1 MIAKVSRGWR
11 VGGLIH
17 YLMGPGR
24 FNEHTNPHVI
34 AAWDGLPEQHQP
46 PLRDDGT
53 FAVEELAAKLADPA
67 LAAGLAQ
74 SAPEP
79 GPDGRIPQG
88 MVWHCSLRNGA
99 DDPVLSD
106 EQWAEVVEDLVHRT
120 GIAIAEDPADCRWVA
135 IRHADDHVHVAALLV
150 RQDNGRRV
158 HPHRDFVAARQ
169 VCREAEVRYGLTATG
184 APDRTAGPG
193 LTRAEMEKAERLD
206 ADTETTPR
214 ERLQAGVRAAA
225 ARARDTDEFLR
236 LLGDRGVLTRVR
248 RGPDGVPTGYAVAEV
263 GDLTAK
269 KLPVWFSGGKLAPD
283 LTLGKLRQRWEQVPP
298 ATEPLPREAGER
310 SRIGRAERSAAVA
323 EALAAMDHASATLA
337 TGDADPATGDAIAHA
352 TGDMVEAVS
361 EVVIRTQSGR
371 QVFSDYI
378 GEPYARAA
386 RTPHHVVPRTRDPH
400 ATALRGAARRLAVL
414 PRLRTG
420 SGSATALVLA
430 LAQLVAEVAATA
442 QAHGRLVQAEAA
454 TRSSTALAT
463 SAEQMAATE
472 RPPIKLPRPPAPAPA
487 PPAAGHRRTPR
498 PQPAPPP
505 PRAQPRQHRGPR
517 R

>member
-34 AAWDGLPEQHQP
+34 ASWDGVPDEHQP
-46 PLRDDGT
+46 PLRDDGE
-53 FAVEELAAKLADPA
+53 FAVEELAAELADPA
-67 LAAGLAQ
+67 LAAGLSQ

-79 GPDGRIPQG
+79 GPDGRVTQG
-88 MVWHCSLRNGA
+88 MVWHCSLRNA
-99 DDPVLSD
+99 PDDPVLSD
-106 EQWAEVVEDLVHRT
+106 EQWAEVVEDLVHRV
-120 GIAIAEDPADCRWVA
+120 GIAVDDDPADCRWVA

-169 VCREAEVRYGLTATG
+169 VCREAEARYGLTATG

-193 LTRAEMEKAERLD
+193 LTRAELEKAERLD
-206 ADTETTPR
+206 SETTPR
-214 ERLQAGVRAAA
+214 ERLQATVRATAA
-225 ARARDTDEFLR
+225 KARDTDEFLT
-236 LLGDRGVLTRVR
+236 LLGECGVLTRVR
-248 RGPDGVPTGYAVAEV
+248 RGPDGAPTGYSVAVPGDVTAEHR
-263 GDLTAK
+263 
-269 KLPVWFSGGKLAPD
+269 PVWFSGGKLAPD

-298 ATEPLPREAGER
+298 ATEPLPRQAGER
-310 SRIGRAERSAAVA
+310 SRVGRAERSAART
-323 EALAAMDHASATLA
+323 EALAAMDHASASLA

-352 TGDMVEAVS
+352 TGEMVEAIGQ
-361 EVVIRTQSGR
+361 VVALTESGR
-371 QVFSDYI
+371 QVFTDYI

-400 ATALRGAARRLAVL
+400 ATALRGAARRLAAV
-414 PRLRTG
+414 RTLRAEP
-420 SGSATALVLA
+420 GSATALVIA

-442 QAHGRLVQAEAA
+442 QTHGRLAQAEAA

-472 RPPIKLPRPPAPAPA
+472 RPSAKPPRPPAP
-487 PPAAGHRRTPR
+487 PPAASEAGHRRTPR

-505 PRAQPRQHRGPR
+505 PRAQPRQQRGPR